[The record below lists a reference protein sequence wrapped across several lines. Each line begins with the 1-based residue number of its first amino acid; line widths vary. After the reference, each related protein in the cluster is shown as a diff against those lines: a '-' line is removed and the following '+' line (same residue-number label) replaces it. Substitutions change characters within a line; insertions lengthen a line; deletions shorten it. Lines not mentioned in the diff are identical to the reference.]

1 MGFGG
6 RGTLRAGQVQRSP
19 SLKDLAHRLA
29 VTQDTNSSCEN
40 IMSQERGL
48 LVATNPPPVVKDAQ
62 LDRLREEREVHRHR
76 QIWTKDAHGGPY
88 KKVNDGKGYDPL
100 LQTPDGKDKEWALG
114 YERVKVGPTTNF
126 VGNHM
131 TQAAIDLV
139 QAHLQPPREP
149 VSDPGALR
157 LTQGAE
163 HGPKLLQVTPPQ
175 SEQHAGSPI
184 RALDRY
190 RWQDAAE
197 SVDISV
203 ELPQN
208 GPWDVTCEVTR
219 GSLMLEARPQ
229 RGPQLRL
236 HIPALCHAVTPE
248 ACRVIV
254 ACGEDHGEQ
263 AAVPSV
269 SGVWAW
275 KGHLPGGTL
284 LLHLHKEQE
293 GMQWQRLAAQKEDAG
308 GDGARAPAAPAA
320 APDLDATRRALLAA
334 RRRGRPYDAQA
345 ALPATRPGPEPAGL
359 PGIEDPT
366 HGGGAASVSGP
377 HADLLPEAAA
387 AEAER
392 AASAGE
398 YVGAVRAASL
408 ALSAAPFLAS
418 SAGADLLLDRARWRT
433 CLGDAAG
440 AVADCSQVIDGEGV
454 HSNTNVVT
462 RALLLRASL
471 REEGECL
478 PQALQ
483 DVEAALSLAP
493 GTPGLAVTRERL
505 RTLVIRPQRGVHK
518 TLMC

>member
-1 MGFGG
+1 M
-6 RGTLRAGQVQRSP
+6 
-19 SLKDLAHRLA
+19 
-29 VTQDTNSSCEN
+29 
-40 IMSQERGL
+40 
-48 LVATNPPPVVKDAQ
+48 
-62 LDRLREEREVHRHR
+62 
-76 QIWTKDAHGGPY
+76 
-88 KKVNDGKGYDPL
+88 
-100 LQTPDGKDKEWALG
+100 
-114 YERVKVGPTTNF
+114 GPTTNF

-149 VSDPGALR
+149 VSNPGALR

-308 GDGARAPAAPAA
+308 GDGARVPAAPAA
-320 APDLDATRRALLAA
+320 APDLDATRSAQQPCVEEFSSVGGLSWADGAHALSSMPWSRLLAMLSLE
-334 RRRGRPYDAQA
+334 P
-345 ALPATRPGPEPAGL
+345 PCHPAGL
-359 PGIEDPT
+359 THPHCTDAPCSPRGGEAGPT
-366 HGGGAASVSGP
+366 TSRRPCPPQG
-377 HADLLPEAAA
+377 
-387 AEAER
+387 
-392 AASAGE
+392 
-398 YVGAVRAASL
+398 
-408 ALSAAPFLAS
+408 
-418 SAGADLLLDRARWRT
+418 
-433 CLGDAAG
+433 LG
-440 AVADCSQVIDGEGV
+440 
-454 HSNTNVVT
+454 
-462 RALLLRASL
+462 
-471 REEGECL
+471 
-478 PQALQ
+478 
-483 DVEAALSLAP
+483 LSLLVC
-493 GTPGLAVTRERL
+493 LA
-505 RTLVIRPQRGVHK
+505 
-518 TLMC
+518 